1 MHQAIHIT
9 YGERAYSQRINSEK
23 KNKRNIENSTRR
35 EYM

>member
-23 KNKRNIENSTRR
+23 KQTKYR
-35 EYM
+35 E